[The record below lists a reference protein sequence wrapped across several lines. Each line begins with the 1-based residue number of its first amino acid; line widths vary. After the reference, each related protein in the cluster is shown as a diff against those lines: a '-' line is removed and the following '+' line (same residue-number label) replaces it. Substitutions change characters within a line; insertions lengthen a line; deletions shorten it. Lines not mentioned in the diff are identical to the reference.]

1 MNNKIHF
8 ECDYTEGAHE
18 KLMARL
24 LATNLEQTVGYGED
38 EYCAEAAALVK
49 KLCAAPDADVHFLTG
64 GTQCNLVT
72 ITAALRPHQGVLCA
86 DTGHIAVHESGAI
99 EAAGHKVLTLPQT
112 DGKITAQ
119 QVKAAVDAHYA
130 DDTHE
135 HQVQPAMV
143 YLSQSTECGTL
154 YTLAELCEMRRVCDE
169 CGLLLY
175 VDGARLAY
183 ALGAKTNDVTMS
195 DLARLCDAFYIG
207 GTKCGALFGEALVLQ
222 NDALKQ
228 DFRYSIKQRGGM
240 LAKGR
245 LLGIQFLTLFTDNL
259 YFKISQHAIDLA
271 MKIRDAL
278 KENGIAFYADSPT
291 NQQFPILSN
300 DVIERLSKDF
310 LLSPWAKVDENHMAM
325 RICTSWATTEENV
338 DKLLEALC
346 DNNK

>member
-38 EYCAEAAALVK
+38 EYCVEAAALVK

-99 EAAGHKVLTLPQT
+99 EAAGHKVLTLPGT

-135 HQVQPAMV
+135 HQVQPAMI
-143 YLSQSTECGTL
+143 YLSQPTECGTL
-154 YTLAELCEMRRVCDE
+154 YTLAELTEMRRVCDE

-183 ALGAKTNDVTMS
+183 ALGAKGNDVTMP

-207 GTKCGALFGEALVLQ
+207 GTKCGALFGEALVLC
-222 NDALKQ
+222 NGALKR
-228 DFRYSIKQRGGM
+228 DFRYILKQRVGRF
-240 LAKGR
+240 AKGR
-245 LLGIQFLTLFTDNL
+245 LMGIQFLELLSDGLYEQIGREADTLACEVRDGFTALGYPL
-259 YFKISQHAIDLA
+259 YMPS
-271 MKIRDAL
+271 
-278 KENGIAFYADSPT
+278 ET
-291 NQQFPILSN
+291 NQQFPILPDSL
-300 DVIERLSKDF
+300 I
-310 LLSPWAKVDENHMAM
+310 AKLGEKYVCSYWCRIDETHSAV
-325 RICTSWATTEENV
+325 RFATSWATKRENV
-338 DKLLEALC
+338 TELLQDVAE
-346 DNNK
+346 K